1 MSFDVELL
9 LPIGIDVKT
18 GLEYTGGR
26 DKFISAMQRYYKA
39 SAGNKAKIKE
49 YLDKGD
55 MENLSIVV
63 HSLKSNSRMIGATS
77 LGTKFETMEYASRNG
92 DVAAVREGIGDV
104 LEEYE
109 TILIALAPLGEMDDL
124 KAEGELNADEAK
136 DVVKKLLDALD
147 EFDDDSSA
155 EYAKKLMGYPFRMG
169 QKAKLKDAINFIGD
183 FMYEEAAE
191 IIKEIS
197 EEID

>member
-55 MENLSIVV
+55 MENFSIVV

-77 LGTKFETMEYASRNG
+77 LGAKFETLEIASRNG
-92 DVAAVREGIGDV
+92 DVATVKEKIGDA

-147 EFDDDSSA
+147 EFDDDNSA

>member
-63 HSLKSNSRMIGATS
+63 HSLKSNSRMIGATY
-77 LGTKFETMEYASRNG
+77 LGAQFEILENASRKG
-92 DVAAVREGIGDV
+92 DTATVKEKMGDA
-104 LEEYE
+104 LKEYE
-109 TILIALAPLGEMDDL
+109 TILIALAPLGEMEDL

-147 EFDDDSSA
+147 EFDDDNSA
-155 EYAKKLMGYPFRMG
+155 EYAKKLMGYPFGMG
-169 QKAKLKDAINFIGD
+169 QKAKLKDAINFISD
-183 FMYEEAAE
+183 FMYEDAAE

>member
-136 DVVKKLLDALD
+136 EVVKKLLEALD
-147 EFDDDSSA
+147 EFDDDSST
-155 EYAKKLMGYPFRMG
+155 EYAKKLMGYPFRMN

-183 FMYEEAAE
+183 FMYEDAAE

-197 EEID
+197 AEID

>member
-1 MSFDVELL
+1 MAFDVELL
-9 LPIGIDVKT
+9 LPVGIDVKT

-109 TILIALAPLGEMDDL
+109 TILIALAPLGEMEEL
-124 KAEGELNADEAK
+124 KADGELNAEEAK
-136 DVVKKLLDALD
+136 EVLENLLNALD
-147 EFDDDSSA
+147 EFDDDNSL
-155 EYAKKLMGYPFRMG
+155 EYARKLMGYPFRVT
-169 QKAKLKDAINFIGD
+169 QKNRLKEAIDLISD
-183 FMYEEAAE
+183 FMYEEAME

-197 EEID
+197 TEIV